1 MSDENLTLRQGQ
13 LPFIFANGQPK
24 SLQKMT
30 RIELVK
36 FIKHLLH
43 MNIKSAW
50 WPSCVVSLDK
60 FVHCHDSM
68 DSKELRKIVLSC
80 YKHNGEM
87 AALYASEKLSKYNV
101 NNLKI
106 LHDNK
111 YAYGIYEKESNDL
124 LAITTHEHLV
134 SHGAIRTP

>member
-1 MSDENLTLRQGQ
+1 
-13 LPFIFANGQPK
+13 
-24 SLQKMT
+24 
-30 RIELVK
+30 
-36 FIKHLLH
+36 
-43 MNIKSAW
+43 
-50 WPSCVVSLDK
+50 
-60 FVHCHDSM
+60 M

-87 AALYASEKLSKYNV
+87 AALYASEKLSEYNV